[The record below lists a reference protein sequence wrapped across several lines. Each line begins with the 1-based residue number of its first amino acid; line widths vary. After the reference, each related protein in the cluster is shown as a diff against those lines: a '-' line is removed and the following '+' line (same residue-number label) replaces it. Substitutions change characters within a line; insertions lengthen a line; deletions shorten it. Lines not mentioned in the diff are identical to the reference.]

1 MSELKENRARYIEV
15 NADNL
20 PLHCPMPDMVSWNQH
35 PRVFL
40 PIVQNGAVMGV
51 LDIDSPQKA
60 RFTAEEEAG
69 LRAFTEELAAYCRF
83 A

>member
-15 NADNL
+15 NADKL

-40 PIVQNGAVMGV
+40 PIVQNGG
-51 LDIDSPQKA
+51 
-60 RFTAEEEAG
+60 EA
-69 LRAFTEELAAYCRF
+69 LCPYCGTRYKLVGEVKGHH
-83 A
+83 

>member
-1 MSELKENRARYIEV
+1 MSELKENRARFIEV

-40 PIVQNGAVMGV
+40 PIVENDG
-51 LDIDSPQKA
+51 
-60 RFTAEEEAG
+60 EALCPSCG
-69 LRAFTEELAAYCRF
+69 TRYKLVGEVKHHH
-83 A
+83 

>member
-20 PLHCPMPDMVSWNQH
+20 PLHCPMPEMVSWNQH

-40 PIVQNGAVMGV
+40 DVVHTGQAVCPYCGTHYV
-51 LDIDSPQKA
+51 LQGKPPK
-60 RFTAEEEAG
+60 G
-69 LRAFTEELAAYCRF
+69 H
-83 A
+83 

>member
-1 MSELKENRARYIEV
+1 MSELKENRARFIEV

-40 PIVQNGAVMGV
+40 DVVHTGQAVC
-51 LDIDSPQKA
+51 P
-60 RFTAEEEAG
+60 
-69 LRAFTEELAAYCRF
+69 YCGTHYVF
-83 A
+83 QGKPPKGH